1 MFDSSYYVNV
11 IDKLNRNRLSI
22 IEKHIEKM
30 LCMAGYTYI
39 EHPEEYNPYA
49 YIDSITEFI
58 NTNNIVIDTKKIDR
72 ENTKYTMFKNGKE
85 ILFFIERKTEVV
97 ENCNYKIVTSLS
109 DIQVVK

>member
-11 IDKLNRNRLSI
+11 IDKLNRNHLSI

-30 LCMAGYTYI
+30 LCMAGYTHI
-39 EHPEEYNPYA
+39 EHPGEYNPYA

-72 ENTKYTMFKNGKE
+72 ENTIYTMFKNGKE

-97 ENCNYKIVTSLS
+97 ENCNYKIVTNLS